1 VAARA
6 CLYRS
11 AVKVVDVV
19 VEDNVDTAGGK
30 ILLDPLAIL
39 VGVGR
44 VEKLGVGVNDGNC
57 LVGER
62 VLDLARI
69 L

>member
-1 VAARA
+1 VTYNYIAVDVAARA

-11 AVKVVDVV
+11 AVDVVDVV
-19 VEDNVDTAGGK
+19 IEYDANTPGGE

-44 VEKLGVGVNDGNC
+44 VEKL
-57 LVGER
+57 
-62 VLDLARI
+62 
-69 L
+69 